1 MVKIDLTKEEIE
13 QIVFLI
19 KDEKENGKRVMAES
33 YNAPLLLEEWRKTIL
48 VYDSLLNKLKEMEK

>member
-19 KDEKENGKRVMAES
+19 KDEKE
-33 YNAPLLLEEWRKTIL
+33 YNHI
-48 VYDSLLNKLKEMEK
+48 